1 MKKWFILFVILIF
14 PYLIVQVVEKATH
27 NILTLGY
34 LEKKDLLLDSLG
46 NVNEVIDSVKV
57 PEFKLINQ
65 DRNFISNQ
73 DLIGYNYVVNFF
85 FTSCPT
91 ICPTT
96 TLNLI
101 ELQKKIKKFD
111 INNFKIISVTVD
123 PKNDNPKK
131 MKDYAESMNIDL
143 SNWEFLTG
151 NEDEIYDI
159 VRSGFS
165 LAVGQDSLAPGGVFH
180 SSSLTIV
187 DKYGYIRTGLDKK
200 KNIKFVYDGTL
211 YSDVKLLMDEI
222 QRLSIID
229 YQDNYEIKKQ

>member
-34 LEKKDLLLDSLG
+34 LEKKDLFLDSLG

-57 PEFKLINQ
+57 PEFKLLNQ
-65 DRNFISNQ
+65 DGNFINNQ
-73 DLIGYNYVVNFF
+73 DLIGYNYIVNFF

-123 PKNDNPKK
+123 PANDTPKK

-187 DKYGYIRTGLDKK
+187 DQYGYIRTGLDKK

-222 QRLSIID
+222 QRLSITD